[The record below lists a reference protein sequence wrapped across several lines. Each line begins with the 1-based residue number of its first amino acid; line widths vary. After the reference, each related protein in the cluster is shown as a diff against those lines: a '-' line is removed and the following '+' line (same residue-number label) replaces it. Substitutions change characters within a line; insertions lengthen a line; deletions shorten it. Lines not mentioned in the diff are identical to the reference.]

1 VQIGLL
7 TASNKSHSTSSHRGN
22 RMKAKARVHGN
33 KVESCRHPYS
43 FVRRERR
50 SLPPSLCHIRHQT
63 SWTPVCYQLNHSRSL
78 FPLRPFL
85 RSRLPLSCSC
95 IPSQPSPVHHSSLP
109 LSRCFVCLIPPQRAQ
124 LSPLGLTHLRGSH
137 SLALF

>member
-7 TASNKSHSTSSHRGN
+7 TASNKSHSTSSHRGK
-22 RMKAKARVHGN
+22 RMKAKARVYRN
-33 KVESCRHPYS
+33 KVASCRHPYS

-78 FPLRPFL
+78 LPLRPFL

-95 IPSQPSPVHHSSLP
+95 IPSQPSPVHHLSPS
-109 LSRCFVCLIPPQRAQ
+109 LSRCFVCLIPPQSAQ